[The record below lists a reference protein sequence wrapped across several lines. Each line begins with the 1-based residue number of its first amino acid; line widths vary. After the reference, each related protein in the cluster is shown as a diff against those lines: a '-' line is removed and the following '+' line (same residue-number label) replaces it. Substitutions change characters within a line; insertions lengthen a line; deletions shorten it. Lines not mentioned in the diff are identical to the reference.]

1 MKRKFLSTA
10 FSITLAMCLFG
21 NTVFASELGS
31 ADVSEITV
39 ETEAS
44 GIASEEPAE
53 ESSEQSS
60 EETVAAGVASEEPVE
75 ESSEQSGEETIASS
89 EISEESGAVSE
100 ESTVQ
105 TVEEV
110 IGESNGLTYTVEGDT
125 VTITGEGACWTDG
138 SELQTAIRNAKN
150 IVFRDCKIQGS
161 MEKAFYE
168 DGNLQS
174 IDLSGLDTSQV
185 TNMSYMFH
193 NCSNVSNLDTSRFN
207 TSQVTDMGGMF
218 SYCVK
223 LTSLDVSSFDT
234 SKVTNMK
241 FMFWNCENLSSLD
254 VSSFDTSRVTDMP
267 WMFAVCRNLT
277 SLDVSGFNTSQVT
290 DMGNM
295 FYTCEKLTSLDVS
308 GFDTSQVT
316 NMYEMFNSCTGLTN
330 LNVSGFDT
338 SKVTDMH
345 GMFSWCGNLSSL
357 DVSSFD
363 TAQVTDMEYMF
374 SGNSNLTSLDLS
386 NFDMSN
392 VTNPTYMLNG
402 CKLEELRTPKALSAG
417 CSIRL
422 VNTYQTPDGVQTECL
437 TPEFAGTTLVPLRVM
452 YKVEG
457 DTITIIGEG
466 TGWTNGSEIKNAIR
480 NAKHVGFKNCKIW
493 GSMAYAFS
501 ECADLQSI
509 DLAGLDTSR
518 VTDMNMMFYGCSSLT
533 SLDVSGLDTSRVSNM
548 SGMFDNC
555 KNLTSV
561 NVSGFDTLLVTNM
574 YRMFAF
580 CSSLTSLDVSGFD
593 TNNVTNMGMAF
604 ANCSSL
610 TELDVSKF
618 DTSNV
623 TNMDYIFGG
632 CSGLT
637 KLDVSGFDT
646 SKVTNMSCMFNACE
660 KLKVINVS
668 AFDTSKVTDM
678 GGMFGFCSGLTELDV
693 SGFDTSKVTVMGEM
707 FLGCSNLTKL
717 DVSGFNTSQVT
728 DMKGMF
734 WGCSGLSSLEVS
746 GFDTSKV
753 TSMQCMFSECSNL
766 TSLDVS
772 SFDTSKLENME
783 DYWGTQG
790 MFEGCTSLKTLD
802 LSSFDLSNVPA
813 DHVGLQR
820 LLTNCSLQE
829 LRTPKALPTGCSIA
843 LGRDYQTPV
852 GTITAALTPEFV
864 STTLKFVQVT
874 PAPVKFTVAGV
885 VGGRNVTFKSDTQD
899 AVIYYST
906 KTSSITTNDTC
917 VQNGETVLFE
927 NFYGT
932 VYARPYLNGV
942 WGNVSKLILKIPVVN
957 TPVITVKGSEVSIK
971 TTTGAC
977 TIYYTTDG
985 STPSPTN
992 GKKLTKSAGSFTVT
1006 GSCTVKAIAVRSCFT
1021 NSAIASAQ
1029 VKVSDTRP
1037 GAPSFGVKG
1046 VIGGREVTF
1055 NAADPKAEIYYSF
1068 TTSNITTKDKHVK
1081 AGEKVLFENYYG
1093 TVYAKAYLNGKWSNV
1108 SRLVLKIPT
1117 VNTPTITSAGNGK
1130 VKITTTTP
1138 NCIIY
1143 YTTDGSTPSP
1153 TNGRRVN
1160 LSSTVIS
1167 VGAGKTVKAIAVRS
1181 CFTNSKVVTYKK

>member
-21 NTVFASELGS
+21 NTAFASELGS
-31 ADVSEITV
+31 ADAPEITV

-44 GIASEEPAE
+44 DIAREEAAGESNTSEEI
-53 ESSEQSS
+53 
-60 EETVAAGVASEEPVE
+60 V
-75 ESSEQSGEETIASS
+75 ASS
-89 EISEESGAVSE
+89 EAGEEAAGESNTSEEIVASSEVSEESGAASG
-100 ESTVQ
+100 ESAVQ

-138 SELQTAIRNAKN
+138 SELQTAIKNAKN
-150 IVFRDCKIQGS
+150 IVFRDCRIQGS
-161 MEKAFYE
+161 MEDAFYE
-168 DGNLQS
+168 DSNLQS

-193 NCSNVSNLDTSRFN
+193 NCSNVSNLDT
-207 TSQVTDMGGMF
+207 
-218 SYCVK
+218 
-223 LTSLDVSSFDT
+223 
-234 SKVTNMK
+234 
-241 FMFWNCENLSSLD
+241 
-254 VSSFDTSRVTDMP
+254 
-267 WMFAVCRNLT
+267 
-277 SLDVSGFNTSQVT
+277 
-290 DMGNM
+290 
-295 FYTCEKLTSLDVS
+295 
-308 GFDTSQVT
+308 
-316 NMYEMFNSCTGLTN
+316 
-330 LNVSGFDT
+330 
-338 SKVTDMH
+338 
-345 GMFSWCGNLSSL
+345 
-357 DVSSFD
+357 
-363 TAQVTDMEYMF
+363 
-374 SGNSNLTSLDLS
+374 
-386 NFDMSN
+386 
-392 VTNPTYMLNG
+392 
-402 CKLEELRTPKALSAG
+402 
-417 CSIRL
+417 
-422 VNTYQTPDGVQTECL
+422 
-437 TPEFAGTTLVPLRVM
+437 
-452 YKVEG
+452 
-457 DTITIIGEG
+457 
-466 TGWTNGSEIKNAIR
+466 
-480 NAKHVGFKNCKIW
+480 
-493 GSMAYAFS
+493 
-501 ECADLQSI
+501 
-509 DLAGLDTSR
+509 
-518 VTDMNMMFYGCSSLT
+518 
-533 SLDVSGLDTSRVSNM
+533 
-548 SGMFDNC
+548 
-555 KNLTSV
+555 
-561 NVSGFDTLLVTNM
+561 
-574 YRMFAF
+574 
-580 CSSLTSLDVSGFD
+580 
-593 TNNVTNMGMAF
+593 
-604 ANCSSL
+604 
-610 TELDVSKF
+610 SKF

-646 SKVTNMSCMFNACE
+646 SKVTDMSCMFNACE
-660 KLKVINVS
+660 KLKVIDVS
-668 AFDTSKVTDM
+668 DFDTSKVTDM

-734 WGCSGLSSLEVS
+734 WGCSGLSSLKVS

-772 SFDTSKLENME
+772 GFDTSKLENMA
-783 DYWGTQG
+783 DYWGTLG

-802 LSSFDLSNVPA
+802 LSSFDLSNAPA
-813 DHVGLQR
+813 DDERIQNMLACCF
-820 LLTNCSLQE
+820 LEE
-829 LRTPKALPTGCSIA
+829 LRTPKALPAGCSIA

-864 STTLKFVQVT
+864 STTLKIVQVK
-874 PAPVKFTVAGV
+874 PAPAKFTVAGV
-885 VGGRNVTFKSDTQD
+885 VGGRNVTFKSDTQG

-906 KTSSITTNDTC
+906 KTSNITTNDTC
-917 VQNGETVLFE
+917 VENGETVLFE

-992 GKKLTKSAGSFTVT
+992 GKKLTKSAGSFTVE

-1021 NSAIASAQ
+1021 NSAVASAQ

-1055 NAADPKAEIYYSF
+1055 NSKDSKAEIYYSF

-1093 TVYAKAYLNGKWSNV
+1093 TVYAKAYVNGKWSNV

-1117 VNTPTITSAGNGK
+1117 ANTPSIKAAGN
-1130 VKITTTTP
+1130 
-1138 NCIIY
+1138 
-1143 YTTDGSTPSP
+1143 
-1153 TNGRRVN
+1153 
-1160 LSSTVIS
+1160 
-1167 VGAGKTVKAIAVRS
+1167 
-1181 CFTNSKVVTYKK
+1181 

>member
-1 MKRKFLSTA
+1 MKHKFLSTA

-21 NTVFASELGS
+21 NTAFASELGS
-31 ADVSEITV
+31 ADAPEITV

-44 GIASEEPAE
+44 DIAREEAAGESNTSEEI
-53 ESSEQSS
+53 
-60 EETVAAGVASEEPVE
+60 V
-75 ESSEQSGEETIASS
+75 ASS
-89 EISEESGAVSE
+89 EAGEEAAGESNTSEEIVASSEVSEESGAASG
-100 ESTVQ
+100 ESAVQ

-138 SELQTAIRNAKN
+138 SELQTAIKNAKN
-150 IVFRDCKIQGS
+150 IVFRDCRIQGS
-161 MEKAFYE
+161 MEDAFYE
-168 DGNLQS
+168 DSNLQS

-185 TNMSYMFH
+185 TNMSDMFH
-193 NCSNVSNLDTSRFN
+193 NCSNVSNLDT
-207 TSQVTDMGGMF
+207 
-218 SYCVK
+218 
-223 LTSLDVSSFDT
+223 
-234 SKVTNMK
+234 
-241 FMFWNCENLSSLD
+241 
-254 VSSFDTSRVTDMP
+254 
-267 WMFAVCRNLT
+267 
-277 SLDVSGFNTSQVT
+277 
-290 DMGNM
+290 
-295 FYTCEKLTSLDVS
+295 
-308 GFDTSQVT
+308 
-316 NMYEMFNSCTGLTN
+316 
-330 LNVSGFDT
+330 
-338 SKVTDMH
+338 
-345 GMFSWCGNLSSL
+345 
-357 DVSSFD
+357 
-363 TAQVTDMEYMF
+363 
-374 SGNSNLTSLDLS
+374 
-386 NFDMSN
+386 
-392 VTNPTYMLNG
+392 
-402 CKLEELRTPKALSAG
+402 
-417 CSIRL
+417 
-422 VNTYQTPDGVQTECL
+422 
-437 TPEFAGTTLVPLRVM
+437 
-452 YKVEG
+452 
-457 DTITIIGEG
+457 
-466 TGWTNGSEIKNAIR
+466 
-480 NAKHVGFKNCKIW
+480 
-493 GSMAYAFS
+493 
-501 ECADLQSI
+501 
-509 DLAGLDTSR
+509 
-518 VTDMNMMFYGCSSLT
+518 
-533 SLDVSGLDTSRVSNM
+533 
-548 SGMFDNC
+548 
-555 KNLTSV
+555 
-561 NVSGFDTLLVTNM
+561 
-574 YRMFAF
+574 
-580 CSSLTSLDVSGFD
+580 
-593 TNNVTNMGMAF
+593 
-604 ANCSSL
+604 
-610 TELDVSKF
+610 SKF

-646 SKVTNMSCMFNACE
+646 SKVTDMSCMFSACE
-660 KLKVINVS
+660 KLKVIDVS
-668 AFDTSKVTDM
+668 DFDTSKVTDM

-734 WGCSGLSSLEVS
+734 WGCSGLSSLKVS

-772 SFDTSKLENME
+772 GFDTSKLENMA
-783 DYWGTQG
+783 DYWGTLG
-790 MFEGCTSLKTLD
+790 MFEGCSSLKTLD
-802 LSSFDLSNVPA
+802 LSSFDLSNAPA
-813 DHVGLQR
+813 DDERIQNMLACCF
-820 LLTNCSLQE
+820 LEE
-829 LRTPKALPTGCSIA
+829 LRTPKALPAGCSIA
-843 LGRDYQTPV
+843 LGRDYQTPT
-852 GTITAALTPEFV
+852 GTITSVLTPEFV
-864 STTLKFVQVT
+864 STTLKIVQVKPT
-874 PAPVKFTVAGV
+874 PAKFTVAGV
-885 VGGRNVTFKSDTQD
+885 VGGRNVTFKSDTQG

-906 KTSSITTNDTC
+906 KTSNITTNDTC
-917 VQNGETVLFE
+917 VENGETVLFE

-1006 GSCTVKAIAVRSCFT
+1006 GSCTVKAIAMRSCFT
-1021 NSAIASAQ
+1021 NSAVASAQ
-1029 VKVSDTRP
+1029 VKVSDTKP

-1055 NAADPKAEIYYSF
+1055 NSKDSKAEIYYSF

-1093 TVYAKAYLNGKWSNV
+1093 TVYAKAYVNGKWSNV

-1117 VNTPTITSAGNGK
+1117 ANTPSIKAAGNGK

-1160 LSSTVIS
+1160 SSSTVIS

>member
-21 NTVFASELGS
+21 NTAFASELGS
-31 ADVSEITV
+31 ADAPEITV

-44 GIASEEPAE
+44 DIAREEAAGESNTSEEIVA
-53 ESSEQSS
+53 SSEAGEEAAGESNAS
-60 EETVAAGVASEEPVE
+60 EETVA
-75 ESSEQSGEETIASS
+75 SSEV
-89 EISEESGAVSE
+89 SEESGAASG
-100 ESTVQ
+100 ESAVQ

-110 IGESNGLTYTVEGDT
+110 IGESNGLTFTVEGDT

-138 SELQTAIRNAKN
+138 SELQTAIKNAKN
-150 IVFRDCKIQGS
+150 IVFRDCRIQGS
-161 MEKAFYE
+161 MEDAFYE
-168 DGNLQS
+168 DSNLQS

-193 NCSNVSNLDTSRFN
+193 NCSNVSNLDTSKFN
-207 TSQVTDMGGMF
+207 TSQVTD
-218 SYCVK
+218 
-223 LTSLDVSSFDT
+223 
-234 SKVTNMK
+234 
-241 FMFWNCENLSSLD
+241 
-254 VSSFDTSRVTDMP
+254 
-267 WMFAVCRNLT
+267 
-277 SLDVSGFNTSQVT
+277 
-290 DMGNM
+290 
-295 FYTCEKLTSLDVS
+295 
-308 GFDTSQVT
+308 
-316 NMYEMFNSCTGLTN
+316 
-330 LNVSGFDT
+330 
-338 SKVTDMH
+338 
-345 GMFSWCGNLSSL
+345 
-357 DVSSFD
+357 
-363 TAQVTDMEYMF
+363 
-374 SGNSNLTSLDLS
+374 
-386 NFDMSN
+386 
-392 VTNPTYMLNG
+392 
-402 CKLEELRTPKALSAG
+402 
-417 CSIRL
+417 
-422 VNTYQTPDGVQTECL
+422 
-437 TPEFAGTTLVPLRVM
+437 
-452 YKVEG
+452 
-457 DTITIIGEG
+457 
-466 TGWTNGSEIKNAIR
+466 
-480 NAKHVGFKNCKIW
+480 
-493 GSMAYAFS
+493 
-501 ECADLQSI
+501 
-509 DLAGLDTSR
+509 
-518 VTDMNMMFYGCSSLT
+518 
-533 SLDVSGLDTSRVSNM
+533 M

-593 TNNVTNMGMAF
+593 TSNVTNMGMAF

-646 SKVTNMSCMFNACE
+646 SKVTDMSCMFNACE
-660 KLKVINVS
+660 KLKVIDVS
-668 AFDTSKVTDM
+668 DFDTSKVTDM

-734 WGCSGLSSLEVS
+734 WGCSGLSSLKVS

-772 SFDTSKLENME
+772 GFDTSKLENMA
-783 DYWGTQG
+783 DYWGTLG
-790 MFEGCTSLKTLD
+790 MFEGCSSLKTLD
-802 LSSFDLSNVPA
+802 LSSFDLSNAPA
-813 DHVGLQR
+813 DDERIQNMLVG
-820 LLTNCSLQE
+820 CSLEE
-829 LRTPKALPTGCSIA
+829 LRTPKALPAGCSIA
-843 LGRDYQTPV
+843 LGRDYQTPT
-852 GTITAALTPEFV
+852 GTITAVLTPEFV
-864 STTLKFVQVT
+864 STTLKIVQVK
-874 PAPVKFTVAGV
+874 PAPAKFTVAGV
-885 VGGRNVTFKSDTQD
+885 VGGRNVTFKSDTQG

-906 KTSSITTNDTC
+906 KTSNITTNDTC
-917 VQNGETVLFE
+917 VKNGETVLFE

-992 GKKLTKSAGSFTVT
+992 GKKLTKSAGSFTVE

-1021 NSAIASAQ
+1021 NSAVASAQ
-1029 VKVSDTRP
+1029 VKVSDTKP

-1055 NAADPKAEIYYSF
+1055 NSKDSKAEIYYSF

-1093 TVYAKAYLNGKWSNV
+1093 TVYAKAYVNGKWSNV

-1117 VNTPTITSAGNGK
+1117 VNTPSITSAGNGK

-1160 LSSTVIS
+1160 SSSTVIS